1 MPMRRAVSAV
11 MRACDDEDRVADAA
25 TALRDALAA
34 CTEEFEIV
42 LVDDG
47 STDGT
52 AQRIGALCEQHRQL
66 RTIRHDAPLGL
77 GACLRD
83 GAAAARLPLVLQ
95 TEATARVDLGG
106 LPRMLDE
113 IERHDLVLGYRTKR
127 LDGPGRRLASWAM
140 RQLAATIFGVYA
152 RDAACPVKLYRRKG
166 LKHVPIESRGRF
178 VHVEVIA
185 KANVLGYRIGESAL
199 EPQPPQ
205 KESRPEACRSEA
217 GQVLRDAWAMFRR
230 FELAPD
236 PTARRDA
243 PVQDTE

>member
-1 MPMRRAVSAV
+1 MAMRRAVSAV
-11 MRACDDEDRVADAA
+11 MRVCNDEDCIADAA

-34 CTEEFEIV
+34 CTEEFEIL

-52 AQRIGALCEQHRQL
+52 AQRLTVLCEQDRRL
-66 RTIRHDAPLGL
+66 RAIRHDTPLGL

-83 GAAAARLPLVLQ
+83 GAAMARFPLVLQ

-113 IERHDLVLGYRTKR
+113 IERHDLVLGYRTRR

-140 RQLAATIFGVYA
+140 RRLAATIFGAYV
-152 RDAACPVKLYRRKG
+152 RDVACPVKLYRRKV
-166 LKHVPIESRGRF
+166 LKHVPIESVGRF

-199 EPQPPQ
+199 EPLPPQ
-205 KESRPEACRSEA
+205 EESRPQAWRQEV
-217 GQVLRDAWAMFRR
+217 GQVWHDAWAMFRS
-230 FELAPD
+230 FDLAPA